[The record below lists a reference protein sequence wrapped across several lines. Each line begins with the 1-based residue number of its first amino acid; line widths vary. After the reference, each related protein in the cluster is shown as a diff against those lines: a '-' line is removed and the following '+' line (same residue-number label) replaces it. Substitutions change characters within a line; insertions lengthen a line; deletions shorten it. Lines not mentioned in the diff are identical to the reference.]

1 MNFAS
6 LMDSGYRRWQEI
18 RKPKSSE
25 FAGVDAQNYYYIRDE
40 DSGRQVFVSHQRRLG
55 YYTQG
60 VTHRINNLA
69 KEYQVSNM
77 VLAPDD
83 QVIDVGA
90 HSGEFGL
97 WVERFGS
104 RYLAI
109 EPDPVAFGALQ
120 RNFPDARLLKI
131 ALGAEKGEKEFYL
144 ATSTGDSSF
153 SGGKEQKK
161 VHVAVETLDSVAL
174 REFPTGRI
182 ALIKVEAE
190 GFEPEVFSGG
200 KETLKRTNFV
210 TVDAGEER
218 DGMSTAPECLNF
230 LLGIGFQVRSVFLK
244 RGIFLLEGPP

>member
-1 MNFAS
+1 M
-6 LMDSGYRRWQEI
+6 
-18 RKPKSSE
+18 
-25 FAGVDAQNYYYIRDE
+25 
-40 DSGRQVFVSHQRRLG
+40 
-55 YYTQG
+55 
-60 VTHRINNLA
+60 
-69 KEYQVSNM
+69 SNM
-77 VLAPDD
+77 VLTPDD

-200 KETLKRTNFV
+200 METLKRTNFV

-218 DGMSTAPECLNF
+218 NGMSTAPECLNF